1 MPEILFNGSTG
12 RIQGKIKTQ
21 PDESAPVALILPPHA
36 QHGGDMDNKV
46 VVTMYKV
53 FALLGFTVLR
63 INYRGVGKS
72 TAIQNSPDPLSK
84 TNNSLTSG
92 EMELNDAAVALD
104 WLQNHYP
111 TVKQFWIGG
120 VGFGAW
126 VGLQL
131 LMRRPEIKHFVA
143 VSPPTHIF
151 DFSFLSPCP
160 VPGLIVHGVEDQYA
174 PIAFVDALMQKM
186 RVQKD
191 ISVDY
196 KKIPGADH
204 FFENSLPQLTQVLYD
219 YVATQS
225 DIKEKT
231 AAELQK

>member
-21 PDESAPVALILPPHA
+21 ADENAPVVLILPPHA

-72 TAIQNSPDPLSK
+72 TAAPNSALPNMMKS
-84 TNNSLTSG
+84 NNSLTSG
-92 EMELNDAAVALD
+92 EVELNDAAVALD
-104 WLQNHYP
+104 WLQNQYP
-111 TVKQFWIGG
+111 TVKQFWIA
-120 VGFGAW
+120 GFGFGSW

-131 LMRRPEIKHFVA
+131 LMRRPEVKHFVA
-143 VSPPTHIF
+143 VSPPTHTF

-160 VPGLIVHGVEDQYA
+160 VPGLVAHGIDDQYA

-186 RVQKD
+186 RVQKG
-191 ISVDY
+191 VNVEY
-196 KKIPGADH
+196 KKIQGADH

-219 YVATQS
+219 YIS
-225 DIKEKT
+225 DFAQQREKVSV
-231 AAELQK
+231 KS